1 MPGLI
6 IDKMSKKDIDPILK
20 IEQASF
26 HHPWS
31 RISFLNELSN
41 KYSHNS
47 VLKLENSL
55 ETYQIIA
62 YLCFR
67 VIIDEIHVL
76 KIAVHQEQRCKGF
89 ACKLLDHCLFDFCDQ
104 PVKSATLEV
113 RESNAAGLG
122 LYKKTG
128 FVIEAQIPNYYPDT
142 REDMILMRKH
152 FLKEEDLYG
161 D

>member
-1 MPGLI
+1 MSDLI

-26 HHPWS
+26 LHPWS
-31 RISFLNELSN
+31 KLSFLNELSN
-41 KYSHNS
+41 KYSDNT

-62 YLCFR
+62 YLCLRLIF
-67 VIIDEIHVL
+67 DEIHVL
-76 KIAVHQEQRCKGF
+76 KIAVHRDLRCKGF
-89 ACKLLDHCLFDFCDQ
+89 AGKLLNHCLFNFHDQ
-104 PVKSATLEV
+104 PVRSATLEV
-113 RESNAAGLG
+113 RESNAAGRG
-122 LYKKTG
+122 LYKKIG

-152 FLKEEDLYG
+152 FLKEI
-161 D
+161 

>member
-1 MPGLI
+1 MSELI
-6 IDKMSKKDIDPILK
+6 IDTMSEKDIDPILK
-20 IEQASF
+20 IEHASF
-26 HHPWS
+26 HHPWN
-31 RISFLNELSN
+31 RLSFLNELSN
-41 KYSHNS
+41 KYSHNT
-47 VLKLENSL
+47 VLKLENSF
-55 ETYQIIA
+55 ETYQIIG

-67 VIIDEIHVL
+67 LIIDEIHVL

-89 ACKLLDHCLFDFCDQ
+89 AGKLLNHCLFDFREQ
-104 PVKSATLEV
+104 RVRSATLEV

-152 FLKEEDLYG
+152 FLKEV
-161 D
+161 